1 MSAQGSGA
9 GGVPAWLG
17 PVAIGAGLLLA
28 LYVALL
34 AALYLMQRRILFRP
48 DPGPPLVELAAVPGL
63 REVRLATADG
73 LSLLAWHLPGP
84 EGAPVVLY
92 LHGNAGH
99 VGHRGERLRRFAAQ
113 GWGAL
118 MVEYRGYGG
127 NPGQVSE
134 AGLLADAAAG
144 LDWLRARG
152 VEPRRIVLWGESLG
166 SGVAVQLAA
175 GGGAVGALVLET
187 PFTSIADI
195 ARARYPFAPV
205 DLLLKDRFDS
215 LARIGAVR
223 APMLVATAGQDTI
236 VPPEM
241 GRALLGGA
249 QVPAELWHVEAAG
262 HTNLVE
268 FGLVEAVAEF
278 IARHLPAAAPARD
291 KVVP

>member
-1 MSAQGSGA
+1 MGPGKVLIAGA
-9 GGVPAWLG
+9 W
-17 PVAIGAGLLLA
+17 GAGLVA
-28 LYVALL
+28 VLYLGLL

-48 DPGPPLVELAAVPGL
+48 DTGPPLVAVAGVAGL
-63 REVRLATADG
+63 EEVRLTTADG
-73 LSLLAWHLPGP
+73 LGLLAWHLPAPAGA
-84 EGAPVVLY
+84 APVVLY

-99 VGHRGERLRRFAAQ
+99 VGHRGERLRRFAGL

-118 MVEYRGYGG
+118 LVEYRGYGG

-134 AGLLADAAAG
+134 AGLVADAAAG
-144 LDWLRARG
+144 LAWLRARG
-152 VEPRRIVLWGESLG
+152 VAPGRIVLWGESLG

-175 GGGAVGALVLET
+175 GGGGVGVAVLET

-195 ARARYPFAPV
+195 ARARYPYAPV
-205 DLLLKDRFDS
+205 DWLLKDRFDS

-223 APMLVATAGQDTI
+223 VPVLVATAGQDAI
-236 VPPEM
+236 VPPAM
-241 GRALLGGA
+241 GRALLA
-249 QVPAELWHVEAAG
+249 AATAPAELWHAEAAG

-268 FGLVEAVAEF
+268 FGLVEAVADF